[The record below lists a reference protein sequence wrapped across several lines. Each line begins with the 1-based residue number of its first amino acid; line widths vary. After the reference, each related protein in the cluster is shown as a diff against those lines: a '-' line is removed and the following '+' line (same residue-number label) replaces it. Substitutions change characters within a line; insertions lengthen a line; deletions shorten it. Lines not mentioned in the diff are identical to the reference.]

1 MKKPL
6 SFFLPLMLI
15 LSIASCSLPPVT
27 PQATPS
33 DENPPTSTAPV
44 TATAAPSTVTPAAGS
59 IVITTNNAPR
69 LEVIAR
75 APASNVGG
83 LAWSP
88 DSRSLSMVTQNS
100 SGNEQVFS
108 TSLLNIPDLTPKGV
122 WAAPAG
128 TQRMVAAP
136 DGRSV
141 AVLSADLQTVKLVD
155 LSSGQAF
162 RTIQPGFSVSMVTF
176 SPDAK
181 YLAVTAQEE
190 WKVIVV
196 EVGSGAVVNTYAGF
210 QTAAPVFDAG
220 FAGNGDWIVWHARAT
235 IQLQNVSSGALETE
249 MSHEDFVSTFSLS
262 PDGKLLAS
270 ASARTVNG
278 NLSPVVILW
287 DSATSTESRVLI
299 LTEPANALSFS
310 PDGSMLAIALGGN
323 IQLWDVVGGVLR
335 ITLPGSSDFIYH
347 VEFSPDGR
355 YLVSSAQD
363 NQITLWG
370 VPGQ

>member
-1 MKKPL
+1 MRKPL

-15 LSIASCSLPPVT
+15 LSIAGCSLPTVT
-27 PQATPS
+27 PQATSS

-44 TATAAPSTVTPAAGS
+44 TATAAPSTATPVAGRAL
-59 IVITTNNAPR
+59 ITINNATR
-69 LEVIAR
+69 LETIAR

-108 TSLLNIPDLTPKGV
+108 ASLLNIPDLTPKGV

-128 TQRMVAAP
+128 TQRMTAAA
-136 DGRSV
+136 DGRTV
-141 AVLSADLQTVKLVD
+141 AVLSADLQTVTLVD
-155 LSSGQAF
+155 LSSGEAF
-162 RTIQPGFSVSMVTF
+162 RTISPGFAVMMVTF

-190 WKVIVV
+190 WKVIVY
-196 EVGSGAVVNTYAGF
+196 EVGSGAVINTYTGF

-220 FAGNGDWIVWHARAT
+220 FAGNGDWIVWHARGT
-235 IQLQNVSSGALETE
+235 IQLQNVSSGALGTV

-270 ASARTVNG
+270 GSAKTVNG

-287 DSATSTESRVLI
+287 DTATSTESRVLI

-310 PDGSMLAIALGGN
+310 PDGSLLAIALGGS
-323 IQLWDVVGGVLR
+323 IQVWDVAGGALR
-335 ITLPGSSDFIYH
+335 VTLPGSSDFIYH